1 MNEEFLLLGA
11 GWGHTSALAD
21 LPARRAGTAD
31 EIQKWGGSSTADM
44 LCIAHTPADLGQFVA
59 AALEYRARK
68 PRSRLHKVLVL
79 HPLSAGQRTI
89 YQDLFA
95 RVLAPG
101 EGIAMLPTNEL
112 LEALASDDRADRV
125 IGAAVDGASEL
136 VMLYRGNLDTVI
148 VPFAWF
154 GSPHAS
160 TRPDFSDI
168 EPVDHGIG
176 VRFGEYEAA
185 VDAILYEF
193 DPVYRRRVKR
203 AEVGRDDGVGG
214 SVRRL
219 RNLRGLKQSDF
230 PGLSVKEIGRIERGE
245 VKTPHRAT
253 LDRIASTFGVSVE
266 ELRTY

>member
-1 MNEEFLLLGA
+1 MKEEFLLLGK
-11 GWGHTSALAD
+11 GWGHTAALVD
-21 LPARRAGTAD
+21 LPARQAGTAD
-31 EIQKWGGSSTADM
+31 ELQKWGGSSLADL

-79 HPLSAGQRTI
+79 HPLTAGQRTI

-101 EGIAMLPTNEL
+101 DGIQMLSTNDL
-112 LEALASDDRADRV
+112 LEALASEDRADRV
-125 IGAAVDGASEL
+125 IGVAVDDASEL
-136 VMLYRGNLDTVI
+136 VMLYRGNLDTVM

-154 GSPHAS
+154 ASPHAS
-160 TRPDFSDI
+160 TRPDFSDF

-193 DPVYRRRVKR
+193 DPAYRRRVKN
-203 AEVGRDDGVGG
+203 AEVGRDDSVGG

-230 PGLSVKEIGRIERGE
+230 PGISVKEIGRIERGE
-245 VKTPHRAT
+245 VKAPHRAT
-253 LDRIASTFGVSVE
+253 LDRIAQTFGVTVE
-266 ELRTY
+266 QLRTY

>member
-1 MNEEFLLLGA
+1 MNEEFLLLGS
-11 GWGHTSALAD
+11 GWGHTAALAD
-21 LPARRAGTAD
+21 LPALRAGTAD
-31 EIQKWGGSSTADM
+31 QLQKWGGSSSAGL

-59 AALEYRARK
+59 AALEYRTRK

-79 HPLSAGQRTI
+79 HPLTAGQRTI

-101 EGIAMLPTNEL
+101 DGIQMLATNEL

-125 IGAAVDGASEL
+125 IGVAVDGASQL

-160 TRPDFSDI
+160 TRPDFSDF

-176 VRFGEYEAA
+176 VRFGQYEAA

-193 DPVYRRRVKR
+193 DPAYRRRVKR
-203 AEVGRDDGVGG
+203 AEIGRDDDVGG

-230 PGLSVKEIGRIERGE
+230 PGISVKEIGRIERGE
-245 VKTPHRAT
+245 VKTPQRAT
-253 LDRIASTFGVSVE
+253 LDRIASIFGVSVE
-266 ELRTY
+266 DLRTY

>member
-1 MNEEFLLLGA
+1 MNEEFLLLGT
-11 GWGHTSALAD
+11 GWGHAQAPAD
-21 LPARRAGTAD
+21 LPARRAGTGN
-31 EIQKWGGSSTADM
+31 ELQQWGGSSTADL
-44 LCIAHTPADLGQFVA
+44 LCIAHTPADLAQFVDG
-59 AALEYRARK
+59 ALEYRARR
-68 PRSRLHKVLVL
+68 PRARLHKVLVL

-101 EGIAMLPTNEL
+101 DGIQMLATNEL

-125 IGAAVDGASEL
+125 IGVAIDGASEL
-136 VMLYRGNLDTVI
+136 VMLYRGNLDAVI

-160 TRPDFSDI
+160 TRPDFSDF

-176 VRFGEYEAA
+176 VRFGQYEAA

-193 DPVYRRRVKR
+193 DPAYRRRVKR
-203 AEVGRDDGVGG
+203 AEIGRDDDVGG

-230 PGLSVKEIGRIERGE
+230 PGISVKEIGRIERGE
-245 VKTPHRAT
+245 VKAPHRAT
-253 LDRIASTFGVSVE
+253 LDRIASVFGVSVE
-266 ELRTY
+266 DLRTY

>member
-1 MNEEFLLLGA
+1 MNEEFLLLGG
-11 GWGHTSALAD
+11 GWGHTAALAD
-21 LPARRAGTAD
+21 LPARRAGTPDELRRGKGSPSAD
-31 EIQKWGGSSTADM
+31 LLW
-44 LCIAHTPADLGQFVA
+44 IAHTPADLGQFTGA
-59 AALEYRARK
+59 AMEYRSRK
-68 PRSRLHKVLVL
+68 PRSGRHKVLVL

-101 EGIAMLPTNEL
+101 DGIRMLSTNEL
-112 LEALASDDRADRV
+112 LETLASDDRADRV
-125 IGAAVDGASEL
+125 IAVAVDGASQL
-136 VMLYRGNLDTVI
+136 VMLYRGNLDTLL
-148 VPFAWF
+148 VPFGWF

-160 TRPDFSDI
+160 TRPDFSDF
-168 EPVDHGIG
+168 EPVDHGLG

-193 DPVYRRRVKR
+193 DPAYRRRIKM
-203 AEVGRDDGVGG
+203 AEAGRDSSVGG

-230 PGLSVKEIGRIERGE
+230 PGISVKEIGRIERGE
-245 VKTPHRAT
+245 VKTPHAGT
-253 LDRIASTFGVSVE
+253 LDRIARTFGVTVE